1 MLFGIG
7 VLFAVLCALSKA
19 IDTLINKDVMRNIS
33 ATNHSLYRIM
43 FVTPVLLVAAL
54 LHWHL
59 AVESIPYILIYG
71 VLEAVNVFAHQL
83 AVKKSDSLHIEMIS
97 KSKVVFT
104 LIVSFVLMID
114 TLSFGSTMGIA
125 VFMIG
130 TVMTINFQNKSDGDK
145 TGAKGI
151 VLEIISVLARTFKPF
166 ILKRCIQRE
175 LISNE
180 TMAFVSMIIAF
191 AALCIAFRPKLDLRE
206 ISVKKYSVQAIV
218 VAAGML
224 LSGWAITHANIVVVN
239 AIESTTVMFVMAASY
254 FMYKKKY
261 PVIAVAGSLLSVAGI
276 VLAIVF

>member
-7 VLFAVLCALSKA
+7 ILFAVLCALSKA

-54 LHWHL
+54 LNWRL

-104 LIVSFVLMID
+104 LILSFVLMID

-145 TGAKGI
+145 TGSKGI
-151 VLEIISVLARTFKPF
+151 LLEIISVLARTFKPF
-166 ILKRCIQRE
+166 ILKSCIQRE

-191 AALCIAFRPKLDLRE
+191 AALCIAFRPKLYLRE
-206 ISVKKYSVQAIV
+206 ISIKKYSFQAIV

-239 AIESTTVMFVMAASY
+239 AIESTTVIFVMAVSY
-254 FMYKKKY
+254 FLYKKKY
-261 PVIAVAGSLLSVAGI
+261 PIIAVVGSLLSVAGI